1 MNITGIIIQELSRK
15 EIDRCTCPKCRGC
28 AGTAT
33 VCFNSRKMA
42 SRTAGN
48 ALVKAVG
55 LLLLLGCFLL
65 QGQAIAGVTNPAM
78 EPARLDSQASFG
90 YLRVFSSTQESQ
102 WGEGSYYY
110 LHTGYRIYDST
121 GKVVKWVENY
131 DSSTD
136 ETPEKVELAPGRY
149 TIWAQSD
156 KDGYVKVPIVITPYQ
171 TALIHLES
179 DQEEINPAQAIT
191 TSSGKVVGWK
201 A

>member
-1 MNITGIIIQELSRK
+1 MNITGIIIQEPSRK
-15 EIDRCTCPKCRGC
+15 KINRCTCPQCKGY
-28 AGTAT
+28 AGTT
-33 VCFNSRKMA
+33 RVCFNSRKVA

-48 ALVKAVG
+48 ALAKTVG
-55 LLLLLGCFLL
+55 LLLLLACFFL
-65 QGQAIAGVTNPAM
+65 QGHAQASPGQD
-78 EPARLDSQASFG
+78 DSASFG
-90 YLRVFSSTQESQ
+90 YLKVFSSTQESQ

-121 GKVVKWVENY
+121 GKVVKWVENH

-156 KDGYVKVPIVITPYQ
+156 KDGYVKVPIVVTPYQ

-179 DQEEINPAQAIT
+179 EQEEINPAQAVT